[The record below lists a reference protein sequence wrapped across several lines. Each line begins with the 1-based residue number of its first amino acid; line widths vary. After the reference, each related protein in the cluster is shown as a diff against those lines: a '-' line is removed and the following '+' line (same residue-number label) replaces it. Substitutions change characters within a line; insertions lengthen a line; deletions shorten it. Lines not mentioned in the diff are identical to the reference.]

1 MIIII
6 RKNPKLGNYLHYLH
20 QAEARDGGK
29 EQILVGYHQVQ
40 VGTDQETGAPIVGNG
55 EPIYEDGDDLF
66 AADWDEAWGVP
77 PTDEDLEAWEEPEP
91 EPEPTPVTDVEI
103 LYKKNADRLNSD
115 EAKRTGRAV
124 DPDGSVPV
132 ARAMAATAML
142 YGGWSYPS
150 EADLSKG
157 INPQI
162 LQAIYADPTMKTSE
176 ESSADQKRRVLHFT
190 LVMLEGQKFGLD
202 YQGELGAYE
211 RTASGQFRAKIKDDK
226 TRDWLE
232 LPCPK
237 MHKAW
242 PEFPTVR
249 DMFLTVMA

>member
-1 MIIII
+1 MIEFTESALPLVITATPEYDSKDQYHV
-6 RKNPKLGNYLHYLH
+6 RKRELAGNIPLDWVDGEGNPWRPCIVLDLQPDGSYLRRPL
-20 QAEARDGGK
+20 
-29 EQILVGYHQVQ
+29 
-40 VGTDQETGAPIVGNG
+40 
-55 EPIYEDGDDLF
+55 
-66 AADWDEAWGVP
+66 
-77 PTDEDLEAWEEPEP
+77 PEP
-91 EPEPTPVTDVEI
+91 NPVTDVEI

>member
-1 MIIII
+1 MSEEAEEVALPEQKIETPDYNPQDAYHV
-6 RKNPKLGNYLHYLH
+6 RKWELAGKPDVSEL
-20 QAEARDGGK
+20 DGDGQK
-29 EQILVGYHQVQ
+29 WRPSIQLILQ
-40 VGTDQETGAPIVGNG
+40 
-55 EPIYEDGDDLF
+55 EDGKSYL
-66 AADWDEAWGVP
+66 P
-77 PTDEDLEAWEEPEP
+77 RPLPEP
-91 EPEPTPVTDVEI
+91 NPVTDVEI

>member
-1 MIIII
+1 MSDLPQVISESPEYDPENPYHY
-6 RKNPKLGNYLHYLH
+6 RKWEL
-20 QAEARDGGK
+20 AGK
-29 EQILVGYHQVQ
+29 PDLEEL
-40 VGTDQETGAPIVGNG
+40 
-55 EPIYEDGDDLF
+55 DGDGQKWKPSIQLILQPDGESYLPR
-66 AADWDEAWGVP
+66 E
-77 PTDEDLEAWEEPEP
+77 LPEP
-91 EPEPTPVTDVEI
+91 SPVTDVEI

>member
-1 MIIII
+1 MQITS
-6 RKNPKLGNYLHYLH
+6 KSPKLGNYLHYTH
-20 QAEARDGGK
+20 HSEAHFAGH
-29 EQILVGYHQVQ
+29 EQILTGY
-40 VGTDQETGAPIVGNG
+40 ANG
-55 EPIYEDGDDLF
+55 DPIYEKGAELF
-66 AADWDEAWGVP
+66 SAEWNEAWGAPV
-77 PTDEDLEAWEEPEP
+77 TDEFLANWEEPEP
-91 EPEPTPVTDVEI
+91 LPPDPLTDVEI